1 METWFVIGLVVLG
14 CATLF
19 AIAKSATRKRP
30 VTAASLRDELRR
42 LTHDP
47 RAVESLVAKEQE
59 RSPQLSERQ
68 VLEVV
73 VRRLKRERRR

>member
-1 METWFVIGLVVLG
+1 MESWFVLGLVVLG

-19 AIAKSATRKRP
+19 AMAKSATRKRP
-30 VTAASLRDELRR
+30 VTVASLRAELRR

-47 RAVESLVAKEQE
+47 RVVESLVSKEQE
-59 RSPQLSERQ
+59 RSPHLSERE

-73 VRRLKRERRR
+73 VRKLKRERRR

>member
-1 METWFVIGLVVLG
+1 MLGLVVLG

-19 AIAKSATRKRP
+19 AMAKSATRKRP
-30 VTAASLRDELRR
+30 ATVASLRAELRH
-42 LTHDP
+42 LTHDA
-47 RAVESLVAKEQE
+47 RAVESLVEKEQE

-73 VRRLKRERRR
+73 LRRLKRERRR